1 MRARAGVSRIEELL
15 RARLAMDPPLVVG
28 TESYRRAFV
37 PLDIADLKERI
48 ALDPDAACDLCF

>member
-1 MRARAGVSRIEELL
+1 
-15 RARLAMDPPLVVG
+15 VVG

-48 ALDPDAACDLCF
+48 ALEPDAACDLCF